1 MPVKLTIDNAPDI
14 NLDNILN
21 KDIVV
26 IKEKEKDN
34 DKESGKKDEA
44 IEDGDKDKDKE
55 QANDSINGWT
65 AQNEEWFLPFL
76 SRLKYYRTINN
87 FYYFYLKR
95 KEGQLSW
102 CIIVISTLS
111 SALSLVN
118 TDENIFPSSA
128 TVVKWTLVLFTLITT
143 LISAYIKK
151 QQFIDNINS
160 IDRYLQ
166 QLNQVVEEINI
177 TFILDLSKRE
187 NYDDFCAKYIP
198 LIKKL
203 SVFPANFSPSSWK
216 RTVYTIMTKY
226 PELIEGD
233 GTKLELLWPWYH
245 IASDEYIE
253 EIEED
258 KKNRKTNFGDNV
270 LQSYNNNWV
279 SMNRITNKSLKK
291 SKSKAVSTEDLD
303 V

>member
-1 MPVKLTIDNAPDI
+1 MIYLMAI
-14 NLDNILN
+14 NFKVNE
-21 KDIVV
+21 KD
-26 IKEKEKDN
+26 DN
-34 DKESGKKDEA
+34 DKPLIID
-44 IEDGDKDKDKE
+44 DKDNIDLE
-55 QANDSINGWT
+55 RIINRQLIPVSEEPINGWT
-65 AQNEEWFLPFL
+65 TQNEEWFKPFL
-76 SRLKYYRTINN
+76 SRLKYYRVINN
-87 FYYFYLKR
+87 FYFFYLKK

-111 SALSLVN
+111 SALSLIN
-118 TDENIFPSSA
+118 TDINIFPNSDII
-128 TVVKWTLVLFTLITT
+128 VKWTLVLFTLITT

-177 TFILDLSKRE
+177 TLILEPTKRE
-187 NYDDFCAKYIP
+187 HYNEFCDKYIP

-216 RTVYTIMTKY
+216 RTVYTITTSY

-233 GTKLELLWPWYH
+233 GTSLELLWPWYH
-245 IASDEYIE
+245 IIAENNIDSVETEKELRRTDFGNKIINSY
-253 EIEED
+253 
-258 KKNRKTNFGDNV
+258 KKNI
-270 LQSYNNNWV
+270 
-279 SMNRITNKSLKK
+279 ITSKNIISTSALANYTKKGELTKKK
-291 SKSKAVSTEDLD
+291 SQKDTTNCESD